1 MKRYLAVFLCL
12 CLIGMGGVLRS
23 AKAEE
28 VSIIVGDTELEQ
40 DGDSVTGGSGT
51 ATLTYENG
59 NPVLTLDNYIYSGQ
73 GIGFAAIWYHDN
85 RYDYDN
91 NATPLTIRLV
101 GNSSVTHV
109 SDNSYQ
115 SSVFE
120 SDFKKAEIT
129 IEGTGSLT
137 LQHSGNDI
145 LYSNGILV
153 EGPLTI
159 RGGRVEVVGVDIN
172 STNVMYTGESYGI
185 HCYKSLKIEGG
196 TVIATGGSVT
206 ATVTESS
213 AYSYGIYVQDNI
225 EITGGAVEASGGV
238 VSQPVGDQCSEGIH
252 GGKMDIGDGIDYVR
266 AKGYSGATNAQ
277 IKNAVAGTGW
287 TDYAGTEGITS
298 VSVHDNY
305 TSVLYKHLYFERPVI
320 SAKATF
326 KVKNG
331 AWNDETT
338 ADKPVTLT
346 GRQGDTLKL
355 KEGDIPPVGSKPA
368 EHYKAGSWNPVPDT
382 ETAITGNDNVYTYT
396 YVKKNRESYTVTFRV
411 VNGEWD
417 NGGSADQ
424 TVTLSG
430 DEDENLSLKA
440 GDIPAVGSNPAQY
453 YKAGSWDVTPST
465 DTAITEDKTYTYTY
479 EKIPVTLSVTDTK
492 GTEHKKQSG
501 EDAVITVKGSPDDR
515 DTYKSFEKASV
526 DGKELKI
533 GRDAEKAEGSL
544 ILTVRSEY
552 LDTLSEGDHKVT
564 VAFSGGTVETT
575 VTIKAAAAKPKP
587 VPKTGDTAALL
598 LWGGLVILG
607 VMGMAVGMK
616 RFSLGKKK

>member
-440 GDIPAVGSNPAQY
+440 GDIPAVGSKPAQY

-465 DTAITEDKTYTYTY
+465 DTAITEDKTYT
-479 EKIPVTLSVTDTK
+479 
-492 GTEHKKQSG
+492 
-501 EDAVITVKGSPDDR
+501 
-515 DTYKSFEKASV
+515 
-526 DGKELKI
+526 
-533 GRDAEKAEGSL
+533 
-544 ILTVRSEY
+544 
-552 LDTLSEGDHKVT
+552 
-564 VAFSGGTVETT
+564 
-575 VTIKAAAAKPKP
+575 
-587 VPKTGDTAALL
+587 
-598 LWGGLVILG
+598 
-607 VMGMAVGMK
+607 
-616 RFSLGKKK
+616 